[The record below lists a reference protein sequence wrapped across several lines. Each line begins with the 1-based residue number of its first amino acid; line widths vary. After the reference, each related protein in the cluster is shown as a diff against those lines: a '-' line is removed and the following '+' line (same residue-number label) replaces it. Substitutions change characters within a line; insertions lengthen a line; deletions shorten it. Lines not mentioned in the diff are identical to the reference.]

1 VWCQRFGTQIAAKIR
16 HNRPV
21 PADKWHLDEVVISIR
36 GRKHWLWRAV
46 DANGDVLQILMQS
59 RRNAQAA
66 KRFLMKLMKRWGVPR
81 VLVPPS
87 RDIAEQCTAGQWTN
101 CAVVAWPSVTFAQVS
116 IIVPTRG

>member
-1 VWCQRFGTQIAAKIR
+1 MAAKIR

-21 PADKWHLDEVVISIR
+21 PADKWHLDEIVISIR
-36 GRKHWLWRAV
+36 WRKHWLWRAI
-46 DANGDVLQILMQS
+46 DANGDAPKILMQS
-59 RRNAQAA
+59 RRNAHTA
-66 KRFLMKLMKRWGVPR
+66 KRFLMKLMKRRGVPC

-101 CAVVAWPSVTFAQVS
+101 YAVVAWPSVTFDQAS

>member
-1 VWCQRFGTQIAAKIR
+1 MAAKIR
-16 HNRPV
+16 RDRPV

-46 DANGDVLQILMQS
+46 DANGDVLEILIQS
-59 RRNAQAA
+59 RRNAHAA

-87 RDIAEQCTAGQWTN
+87 RDIAKQCTAGQWTN
-101 CAVVAWPSVTFAQVS
+101 CAVMAWPSEIFAQAS